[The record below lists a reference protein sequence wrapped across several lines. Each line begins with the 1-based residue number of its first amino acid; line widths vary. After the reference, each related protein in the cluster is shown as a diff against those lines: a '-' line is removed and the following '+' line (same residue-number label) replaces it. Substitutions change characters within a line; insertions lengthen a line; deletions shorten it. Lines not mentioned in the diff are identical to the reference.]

1 MAPLLSTFGAA
12 SARSFGGIGAPLGGT
27 PAELGT
33 ATTLGSGENMTQ
45 CSLCRI
51 GDTDKFAFLY
61 FANDLK
67 RIYGRIITFDPSD
80 NSFTSSS
87 EQALITSGHS
97 AEPINP
103 SATYHP
109 NSGRIVFVGQG
120 NSYYPY
126 IYSMEL
132 QNNNSE
138 FNTGSR
144 KQGIISSNDS
154 NMFHSGGRNI
164 IHHGGNNFV
173 GVCHKSNTG
182 QRVYT
187 FTVGNTGSI
196 DMQINHQQLDGG
208 HSGYNRA
215 DSPSLIYDGTTYHYF
230 YNLRYQYAANLRHV
244 CFTYDGSSI
253 GNEDGYTVSTG
264 DNETR
269 NEGAFYL
276 PNLNKIVWVTT
287 DSYDNIHY
295 KYIRKVRFFDPDTS
309 GDRLANVVTRNL
321 SNDIN
326 SSAGF
331 ADTNGIACALEPV
344 SENIIF
350 MEGANNGQIAAM
362 KLDSSGAFEE
372 MIDLG
377 TYTGTSVRDGQQLIA
392 RPHDDDFSIFVVG
405 HNTGTAHYARTIRG
419 KS

>member
-27 PAELGT
+27 PAELG
-33 ATTLGSGENMTQ
+33 AVTTLGSGENMTQ

-61 FANDLK
+61 FASDLK
-67 RIYGRIITFDPSD
+67 KIYGRIITFNPSN

-87 EQALITSGHS
+87 EQDLVTSQYS

-109 NSGRIVFVGQG
+109 NSGNIIFVGQG
-120 NSYYPY
+120 NTYYPY
-126 IYSMEL
+126 IYSVEL
-132 QNNNSE
+132 QNNNTS
-138 FNTGSR
+138 FGSV
-144 KQGIISSNDS
+144 SSVAIDSSDS

-164 IHHGGNNFV
+164 IHHSGNNFV
-173 GVCHKSNTG
+173 GVCHKSNSG
-182 QRVYT
+182 NRVYT
-187 FTVGNTGSI
+187 FTVSNSGSPS
-196 DMQINHQQLDGG
+196 MQINHQQLDGG
-208 HSGYNRA
+208 HTGYNRA
-215 DSPSLIYDGTTYHYF
+215 DSPSLIYDGATYHYF
-230 YNLRYQYAANLRHV
+230 YNLRSQYTANLRHA
-244 CFTYDGSSI
+244 CFTYNGSSI
-253 GNEDGYTVSTG
+253 GNEDGYSVNTGST
-264 DNETR
+264 NTA

-287 DSYDNIHY
+287 DNYTNY
-295 KYIRKVRFFDPDTS
+295 AYVRKVRFFDPDTS
-309 GDRLANVVTRNL
+309 GDRLATVVTRNL
-321 SNDIN
+321 SNEIN

-377 TYTGTSVRDGQQLIA
+377 TYTGTSINDGQMLIA
-392 RPHDDDFSIFVVG
+392 RPHDDDFSIFVTG
-405 HNTGTAHYARTIRG
+405 HATGTAHYARTIRG